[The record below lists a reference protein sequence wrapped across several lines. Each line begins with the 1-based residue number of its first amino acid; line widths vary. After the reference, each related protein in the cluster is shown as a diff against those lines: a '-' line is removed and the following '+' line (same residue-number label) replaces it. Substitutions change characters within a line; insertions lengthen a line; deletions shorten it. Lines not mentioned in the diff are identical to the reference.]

1 MLVASRYCDPSRR
14 GLISPQL
21 FPFYWFTMR
30 ACVVIAPM
38 TVVTVLFSQVDLRP
52 AQYARL
58 LGAGALMVLPFCALG
73 LALGASLRVAAALA
87 LANVGWIGLAMLG
100 GLLFPIAKSI
110 AMWTPTYYAGQLNKG
125 IVGLPTEVP
134 VWISVAVLSSL
145 GVRCGLLAMY
155 RINAA
160 KKDD

>member
-1 MLVASRYCDPSRR
+1 
-14 GLISPQL
+14 
-21 FPFYWFTMR
+21 
-30 ACVVIAPM
+30 
-38 TVVTVLFSQVDLRP
+38 
-52 AQYARL
+52 
-58 LGAGALMVLPFCALG
+58 
-73 LALGASLRVAAALA
+73 
-87 LANVGWIGLAMLG
+87 
-100 GLLFPIAKSI
+100 
-110 AMWTPTYYAGQLNKG
+110 MWTPTYYAGQLNKG